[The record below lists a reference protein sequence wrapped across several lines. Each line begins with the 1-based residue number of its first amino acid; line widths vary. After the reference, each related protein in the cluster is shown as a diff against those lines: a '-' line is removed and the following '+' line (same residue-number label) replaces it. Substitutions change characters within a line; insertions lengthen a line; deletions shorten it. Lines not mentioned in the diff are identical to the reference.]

1 VTPWRK
7 DPGYQGGFLLDGG
20 IHHIAGFRL
29 VLGDDDANAITKVSA
44 FTAQLQPHLPP
55 IDTINSTLR
64 TKGGVSGTVALSFGT
79 TLDDKS
85 YHFGFEKGKII
96 VENGVSKVIY
106 NDGTSP
112 QESSRY
118 MGTGVKEEIKAW
130 AQALNAGKAN
140 EKQSPKEA
148 LQDLK
153 LLEAM
158 IQSGEKDGA
167 VFDLA

>member
-20 IHHIAGFRL
+20 IHNIAATRL
-29 VLGDDDANAITKVSA
+29 ILGEDNAISRVSA

-55 IDTINSTLR
+55 IDTINGTLR
-64 TKGGVSGTVALSFGT
+64 TKSGVSGTVAISFGT

-96 VENGVSKVIY
+96 VEDGVTKIIY
-106 NDGTSP
+106 NDGKTAT
-112 QESSRY
+112 QESSKY
-118 MGTGVKEEIKAW
+118 SGTGVKEEIKAW
-130 AQALNAGKAN
+130 AKALIAGKAD

-148 LQDLK
+148 FEDLK
-153 LLEAM
+153 LLEAL

-167 VFDLA
+167 GLDLA